1 MAITPEIGYLIHR
14 FVSAADTSIEA
25 ANEIEVLLD
34 DSFPDDD
41 HVRQTV
47 EMLAMYR
54 PGGGEF
60 LFDTAAMR
68 QRLIETME
76 HIRRPNRR
84 EEPKAK

>member
-1 MAITPEIGYLIHR
+1 
-14 FVSAADTSIEA
+14 
-25 ANEIEVLLD
+25 
-34 DSFPDDD
+34 
-41 HVRQTV
+41 
-47 EMLAMYR
+47 MLAMYR

-84 EEPKAK
+84 EEPKAR